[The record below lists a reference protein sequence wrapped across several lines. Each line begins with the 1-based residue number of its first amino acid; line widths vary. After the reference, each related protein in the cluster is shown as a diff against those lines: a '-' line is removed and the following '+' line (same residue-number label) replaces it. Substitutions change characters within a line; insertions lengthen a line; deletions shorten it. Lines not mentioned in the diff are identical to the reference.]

1 VLVVID
7 NPLAKAFRYKS
18 LPNWRKVPAL
28 GRAAGFMTDPEW
40 LDMMTLGFPAVWQD
54 EIKRAHAGKYGQSE
68 QQRREANLIVVKT
81 ARELA
86 DAQRAGLRL
95 DATDEQIRA
104 RAKVFARHYA
114 DGIAGGQRVKTVVG
128 RVEVRPSAG
137 AELVGP
143 KKSAAGTAIDAA
155 VWSAGYSVGTEVEG
169 PQSPAVWARRE
180 MERHGMAE
188 HWPQLRK
195 KCTEES
201 ALLRVK
207 DESFWR
213 RVLRKMFAK
222 TIEAC
227 SIGLGLVNR
236 ARDCYVSSLSLKR
249 RKQQNARNAASMDLT
264 TLVNEYGQEMKLSEL
279 AEKSTASKPVR
290 RAELMT
296 RLSGFDLIAG
306 DLGHEGLFLTLT
318 CPSRMHKWRT
328 HKGRRG
334 GGVSMNPR
342 YDGTTPRQAQ
352 EHLAA
357 VWARIRS
364 ALDRR
369 GVRLYG
375 FRVAEPNHDGTP
387 HWHFILFHE
396 PAWPGDVSRRAMPR
410 IAAIVRR
417 YGLGRGEV
425 DEPDHVAAAFHR
437 APYRY
442 KWQADMMAA
451 HRGEKARHLWAVAER
466 ARQNGEVG
474 AKKHRVDFE
483 VIDRAKGSAA
493 SYLAKYIS
501 KNIDGYG
508 VETDLLGHPA
518 IESSQR
524 VDAWAGT
531 WNIRQFQQLGGAPVT
546 VWRELRRIN
555 TDQDMGDMPGEL
567 VQALD
572 AVNVRDKDPEAKWA
586 QGWAAYLRVQGG
598 PCVRRGHQV
607 VKLLR
612 AETGEVNRYA
622 EVMQADV
629 IGVTC
634 QGRNWH
640 KPAHMVAMLG
650 DLAPLVPR
658 PAAASVE
665 SERAQWRV
673 VGEGGALPLGEAGR
687 PWTRVN
693 NCTRTLVETP
703 EGARSVSLVH
713 RSKLGRWPT
722 RGAIDPEPDGFPA
735 STGVQDH
742 ESFSIRA
749 SHQ

>member
-1 VLVVID
+1 MVESSQ
-7 NPLAKAFRYKS
+7 AKAFRYRPIK
-18 LPNWRKVPAL
+18 KGEDVP
-28 GRAAGFMTDPEW
+28 GRAAGYMTDLEW
-40 LDMMTLGFPAVWQD
+40 IDMQTMGFPVVWQE
-54 EIKRAHAGKYGQSE
+54 EIRRARSE
-68 QQRREANLIVVKT
+68 KNGPQEHQRREANLIVVN
-81 ARELA
+81 AVRELA
-86 DAQRAGLRL
+86 DASRAGLRL
-95 DATDEQIRA
+95 DATDEDVRQ
-104 RAKVFARHYA
+104 RAKLFAKHFA
-114 DGIAGGQRVKTVVG
+114 QGIDACPRPKAIVARLQD
-128 RVEVRPSAG
+128 RPSVG
-137 AELVGP
+137 AELMGP
-143 KKSAAGTAIDAA
+143 TALNGVAA
-155 VWSAGYSVGTEVEG
+155 WEAGYSVGGELVG
-169 PQSPAVWARRE
+169 PTSPVVWARRE
-180 MERHGMAE
+180 MARHGMAD
-188 HWPQLRK
+188 HWPQLKK

-227 SIGLGLVNR
+227 SIGLGLVNK

-249 RKQQNARNAASMDLT
+249 RKQQNARNAASMELT

-279 AEKSTASKPVR
+279 VEKSTASKPVR

-296 RLSGFDLIAG
+296 RLSGFDVIAG

-334 GGVSMNPR
+334 GGVSVNPR

-396 PAWPGDVSRRAMPR
+396 PAWPGDAQRLAMPR

-425 DEPDHVAAAFHR
+425 EEPDHVAEAYHR

-442 KWQADMMAA
+442 QWQAKMMAA
-451 HRGEKARHLWAVAER
+451 HRAVQARHLWAVAER
-466 ARQNGEVG
+466 RRQNGEPG
-474 AKKHRVDFE
+474 AKKHRVHFE
-483 VIDRAKGSAA
+483 PIDRSKGSAA
-493 SYLAKYIS
+493 AYLAKYIS

-531 WNIRQFQQLGGAPVT
+531 WNIRQFQQIGGAPVT

-555 TDQDMGDMPGEL
+555 TEQDLSDMPAEL

-572 AVNVRDKDPEAKWA
+572 AVNVKDKDPAAKWA

-598 PCVRRGHQV
+598 PCVRRGRQV

-612 AETGEVNRYA
+612 RATGEVNRYA
-622 EVMQADV
+622 EVMQPEV
-629 IGVTC
+629 IGVAC

-640 KPAHMVAMLG
+640 KPAHLVAMFG
-650 DLAPLVPR
+650 ADKAPLIPR
-658 PAAASVE
+658 PAAAIVE

-673 VGEGGALPLGEAGR
+673 VRGGEALPLGAAGR

-693 NCTRTLVETP
+693 NCTRTLIDTGN
-703 EGARSVSLVH
+703 GARSVAIVQ
-713 RSKLGRWPT
+713 RSKLGRWRPIA
-722 RGAIDPEPDGFPA
+722 RPEAAPGGFPA
-735 STGVQDH
+735 SNGVVT
-742 ESFSIRA
+742 
-749 SHQ
+749 